1 MVTVKFLLLIHNNLE
16 ALEQYTEEQLIEL
29 SGGFESA
36 VATTRE
42 LRATGELL
50 SILALK
56 DPSESK
62 SVEVVSGTP
71 VISDRPFLETK
82 ELLAGAIVV
91 DCVSLDRVL
100 EIVARIPLVEL
111 RRVEIREVR
120 QDENDFLAAAE
131 LGGL

>member
-29 SGGFESA
+29 SGG
-36 VATTRE
+36 VASVAATARE
-42 LRATGELL
+42 FQASGELL

-62 SVEVVSGTP
+62 PVEVVSGTP
-71 VISDRPFLETK
+71 VVSDRPFLETK

-91 DCVSLDRVL
+91 DCVSIDRVL
-100 EIVARIPLVEL
+100 EIVARIPLVEM
-111 RRVEIREVR
+111 RRVVIREVR